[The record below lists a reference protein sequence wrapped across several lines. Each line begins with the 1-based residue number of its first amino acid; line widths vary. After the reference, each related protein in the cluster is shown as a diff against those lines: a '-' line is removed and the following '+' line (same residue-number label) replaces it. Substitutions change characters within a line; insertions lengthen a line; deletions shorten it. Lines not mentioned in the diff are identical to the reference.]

1 MNHLLAISLGPVQ
14 DFIAAARRTA
24 DLYAG
29 SQILQELCKAAAQAL
44 DAQDAQGA
52 GLIFPSSAKAD
63 GANKILAQVE
73 ADPEKLAE
81 AARHAAQ
88 QRLMALW
95 QQHTKGFAHKIDQK
109 RAMVQLE
116 SFLEFYAAWLPLPD
130 ERQYKEVRQ
139 EVERLLAGRKAL
151 RDFTPMDQADAGVP
165 KSPLDPSRAAV
176 IRPKAWEG
184 MSIATPEGYRPLR
197 IKPTEA
203 LDALSLLKRLYGA
216 KQGGVVVDTRTMA
229 RRAWNPEARPEERYG
244 EDDDHIQEP
253 QPYFAVL
260 VADGDRMGAL
270 ISQQE
275 DPKAH
280 RQLSATL
287 DAFAQQARK
296 IVPSH
301 HGFMVYSGGD
311 DVLAFLP
318 VNQAVACARELA
330 ETFSSQ
336 VRGTLSAGV
345 AIVHYRQPLSES
357 LQAAREAEKEAK
369 KQGRNRLAVA
379 LHTRSGNPLTVVRPW
394 AELAWEPLVAAYQA
408 GQVSRSLAYELAELA
423 QVWPDDLD
431 AQALHKEA
439 QRILKRKE
447 GQGIEIPSLGGPKD
461 LLDFAHQLIIARF
474 LAGLLSPKEEDYA

>member
-44 DAQDAQGA
+44 HARRAE
-52 GLIFPSSAKAD
+52 LIFPSNPEAN
-63 GANKILAQVE
+63 GANKILARVG

-95 QQHTKGFAHKIDQK
+95 QEHTKGFAHKIDLE
-109 RAMVQLE
+109 RARAQLE
-116 SFLEFYAAWLPLPD
+116 TFLEFYAAWLPLPD
-130 ERQYKEVRQ
+130 GQYKEVRQ

-151 RDFTPMDQADAGVP
+151 RDFAPIDQADAGVP
-165 KSPLDPSRAAV
+165 KSPLDPSKAAV
-176 IRPKAWEG
+176 IQPKDWEG
-184 MSIATPEGYRPLR
+184 VSIATPEGYRPLR
-197 IKPTEA
+197 IKPTET

-260 VADGDRMGAL
+260 VADGDCMGAL

-296 IVPSH
+296 IVPSYR
-301 HGFMVYSGGD
+301 GFMVYSGGD

-318 VNQAVACARELA
+318 VNQAVACAQKLA
-330 ETFSSQ
+330 EAFSSQ

-379 LHTRSGNPLTVVRPW
+379 LHTRSGNPLMVVRPW
-394 AELAWEPLVAAYQA
+394 AKLAWEPLVAAYQA
-408 GQVSRSLAYELAELA
+408 GQVSRGLAYELAELA

-431 AQALHKEA
+431 AEALQKEA

-474 LAGLLSPKEEDYA
+474 LAGLPSPKEEDYA